1 MECTIA
7 GIESW
12 RGPMD
17 RTKKCHKL
25 ANGMPMN
32 NARLEAMAWTDEA
45 NKEMSRGGQ
54 WNAPI
59 LTVGIELLVQ
69 SNELNKTMPNEP
81 ME

>member
-17 RTKKCHKL
+17 RTKKCHKW

-32 NARLEAMAWTDEA
+32 NARFEAMAWADET

-59 LTVGIELLVQ
+59 LTVGIELLVR